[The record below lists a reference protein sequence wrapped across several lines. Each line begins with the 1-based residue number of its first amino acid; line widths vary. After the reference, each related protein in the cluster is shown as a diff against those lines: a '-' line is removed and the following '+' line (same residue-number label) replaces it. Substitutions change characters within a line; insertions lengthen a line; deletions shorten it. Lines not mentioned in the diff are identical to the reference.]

1 MQQLRLL
8 QERASSPVPVAQLPD
23 DVKATPMRG
32 NPGEAAGEIP
42 DSMQVHLDHLAA
54 KQLTKGRSNDDD
66 HRGKL
71 DCLLSGF
78 HQRSDGGLEFS
89 LASLLP
95 RNSHSLFPSYSPRR
109 FKITPR
115 SISITVTGPLDGILC
130 LKVRDEANIG
140 KVFVLWF
147 PITGEAKS
155 IRPPLTK
162 SSDFFGLGRDPRTD
176 EYKILTLSIHKTSQG
191 GCEKISYKTKVRT
204 LGHSSSWR
212 VLDVSYFFDGSRWI
226 DDAAYSHMRALA
238 ITRSMTLSADG
249 RMLSMLGRYKLLGNN
264 GSVDIA
270 FSVVSFDSSDE
281 IFIETP
287 LPPPCGSPVGCYTKM
302 HCHLCC

>member
-8 QERASSPVPVAQLPD
+8 QERASSPVPVTQLPD
-23 DVKATPMRG
+23 DVSV
-32 NPGEAAGEIP
+32 EILARLP
-42 DSMQVHLDHLAA
+42 VKFLIRCKCVCKKWFSLIGSDHLAA
-54 KQLTKGRSNDDD
+54 KQLTKGHANDDD
-66 HRGKL
+66 HYGKL
-71 DCLLSGF
+71 DCLLGAF
-78 HQRSDGGLEFS
+78 HQRSDGGLEFCLS
-89 LASLLP
+89 SLLP
-95 RNSHSLFPSYSPRR
+95 RNSDSLFPSYSHRR

-140 KVFVLWF
+140 EVFVLWN

-176 EYKILTLSIHKTSQG
+176 EYKILTLSIHRTSQG
-191 GCEKISYKTKVRT
+191 GCEKISYNTKVRT

-226 DDAAYSHMRALA
+226 DDAAYSHMPALA

-249 RMLSMLGRYKLLGNN
+249 RMLSMLGRRCYSADWIVFTGTGGLQG
-264 GSVDIA
+264 VH
-270 FSVVSFDSSDE
+270 VVRGGA
-281 IFIETP
+281 T
-287 LPPPCGSPVGCYTKM
+287 
-302 HCHLCC
+302 